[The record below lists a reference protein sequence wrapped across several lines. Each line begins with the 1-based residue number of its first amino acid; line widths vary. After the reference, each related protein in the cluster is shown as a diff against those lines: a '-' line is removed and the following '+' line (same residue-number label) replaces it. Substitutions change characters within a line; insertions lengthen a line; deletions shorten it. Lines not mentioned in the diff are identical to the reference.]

1 MSLGGHTPVLNPQLP
16 AKKQDD
22 YIKHTQA
29 GMSLRQGAGLI
40 KYFQQVS

>member
-22 YIKHTQA
+22 YMKHTQA